1 MIFLTTLALML
12 ATEAGDMSLEEQ
24 LRAGLISPEEAVAIY
39 CAKDSH
45 SMRIDAF
52 CACPEEAIDHLR
64 KALEPP
70 LTN

>member
-1 MIFLTTLALML
+1 MIFLTTLVLSL
-12 ATEAGDMSLEEQ
+12 AAEAHSLPLEDQ
-24 LRAGLISPEEAVAIY
+24 LRTGLISPEDAVAIY

-45 SMRIDAF
+45 SMQMDAF
-52 CACPEEAIDHLR
+52 CACPEEAIEQLR